1 MFKILCRKCAKSK
14 SKTNWSENN
23 DTVKE
28 KSVAK
33 KSKKLAKKGG
43 NYELVA
49 RIQGSANEIWLAG
62 LGAFGYAQKEGG
74 MLFDA
79 LVKQGEA
86 IQKLATKT
94 AGQTIVDVKVTA
106 SKSWGKLE
114 KVFEAGVANALHT
127 LNVPTKKEFDEL
139 SRRIAKLGSARKK
152 HSAARAR
159 STHKRRRSAHA

>member
-1 MFKILCRKCAKSK
+1 M
-14 SKTNWSENN
+14 
-23 DTVKE
+23 
-28 KSVAK
+28 AK

-43 NYELVA
+43 DYVRVA
-49 RIQGSANEIWLAG
+49 QIQGSANEIWLAG

-86 IQKLATKT
+86 IQKRATKT
-94 AGQTIVDVKVTA
+94 AGQTIAEVKVTA

-127 LNVPTKKEFDEL
+127 LNVPTKKEFDKL
-139 SRRIAKLGSARKK
+139 SRRVAELDSATKR
-152 HSAARAR
+152 R
-159 STHKRRRSAHA
+159 SVAMAMSSHKRRRSAHS

>member
-1 MFKILCRKCAKSK
+1 VLRRARKALNAK
-14 SKTNWSENN
+14 NN
-23 DTVKE
+23 DTVEE

-49 RIQGSANEIWLAG
+49 QIQGSANEIWLAG
-62 LGAFGYAQKEGG
+62 LGAFDYAQKEGG
-74 MLFDA
+74 VLFDA

-86 IQKLATKT
+86 IQKRVTKT
-94 AGQTIVDVKVTA
+94 AGQTIADVKVTT

-127 LNVPTKKEFDEL
+127 FNVPTKKEFDAL
-139 SRRIAKLGSARKK
+139 SRRVAELGSATKRR
-152 HSAARAR
+152 SAAMATSSHR
-159 STHKRRRSAHA
+159 RRRSAHT